1 MLQMNEWDFRRQGG
15 REQDL
20 EIWKSRIAGITVTSD
35 RGRRR
40 HQANLEN
47 YPGVE
52 VDLFLGFG
60 ESPAQCSTSDYSLIT

>member
-40 HQANLEN
+40 HQAKPPLKIIL
-47 YPGVE
+47 GSRSIFSW
-52 VDLFLGFG
+52 DLGSHLL
-60 ESPAQCSTSDYSLIT
+60 SAQLLTTV